1 MTFGPSDTE
10 MFVTVPIFNDDVLE
24 MTESFFGILTNAVG
38 MNVMIVEPTAVVNI
52 TEDDREFPTV
62 VFLLGVKT
70 VTND

>member
-24 MTESFFGILTNAVG
+24 MTESFFGILTNAIG

-52 TEDDREFPTV
+52 TDDDREFPTV
-62 VFLLGVKT
+62 VFVRG
-70 VTND
+70 

>member
-10 MFVTVPIFNDDVLE
+10 MFVTVPIVNDNVLE

-52 TEDDREFPTV
+52 TDDGREFPTV
-62 VFLLGVKT
+62 VFVRG
-70 VTND
+70 